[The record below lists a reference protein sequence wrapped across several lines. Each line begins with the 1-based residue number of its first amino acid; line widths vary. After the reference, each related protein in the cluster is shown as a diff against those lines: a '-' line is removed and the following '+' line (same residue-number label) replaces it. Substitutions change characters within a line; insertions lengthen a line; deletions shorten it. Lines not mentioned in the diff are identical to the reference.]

1 MADPSST
8 SHTDPSVDILD
19 DEKRHSSAE
28 DVAHEKKPAASVHAA
43 EVSTQD
49 GRPPST
55 RSASAPSDPEKT
67 QRPAQGQKSY
77 NFLNEKREG
86 SDAATQDRV
95 GDPDAQSLKSR
106 PSQKSLKHAKSQKS
120 LRSLRDAAIGAGGP
134 IAVANIER
142 TPSEDDAQIELDED
156 GVEYP
161 GAWKLALIT
170 VALCLT
176 VFCMALDNT
185 IIATAIPRIT
195 DHFKALGDV
204 GWYGSA
210 YLLTTCAFQ
219 LIFGKLY
226 TFYSIKWMYLLALG
240 IFELGSFICG
250 IAPTSNALIVGR
262 AIAGLGAAGV
272 FSGAIL
278 IVSKT
283 VPLRQRPTY
292 TGIVGGIYGI
302 ASVAGP
308 LMGGAFT
315 DRVSWRWCF
324 YINLPFGAVAA
335 AFIVFFFKS
344 PRVVKNTAVG
354 WRNKLDEFDLTGTFF
369 FLPGIVSL
377 LLALQWGGSKY
388 EWKNWR
394 IIVCFVFF
402 AVLISIFIAIQIQ
415 KQEKA
420 TVPPRVF
427 KNRTVW
433 SCAYFGTL
441 LGASFF
447 IMTYYLPIWFQAIK
461 GASAVKSG
469 IMNLPMILS
478 LVVLSMLAGISIT
491 LIGYYVPFMIA
502 SSILMGIGAGLLSTF
517 DVDTSSAKWIGY
529 QVLFGAGVGL
539 GMQQTLIAVQTALP
553 VADVPIGTA
562 TMMFSQTLGG
572 ALFISVGQNVFQNQ
586 LLNNVKANVPNSSQL
601 LQGIVLGTGATDIQN
616 VIRDQ
621 FPDLL
626 QPVLKSYND
635 ALTETFYVSV
645 AMGALSLVGACF
657 VEWKS
662 VKGKKIEMTP
672 A

>member
-1 MADPSST
+1 MADPPNANPVADSKPDISEPSS
-8 SHTDPSVDILD
+8 
-19 DEKRHSSAE
+19 E
-28 DVAHEKKPAASVHAA
+28 DVAHEKKPAASVNTAD
-43 EVSTQD
+43 VSTKD

-55 RSASAPSDPEKT
+55 RSTSAPSDTEKS
-67 QRPAQGQKSY
+67 QRPAEDHKNY
-77 NFLNEKREG
+77 NFLNEKKEHG
-86 SDAATQDRV
+86 DTATRDGAVDQ
-95 GDPDAQSLKSR
+95 DAQSHKSLKSR

-134 IAVANIER
+134 LAAANIER
-142 TPSEDDAQIELDED
+142 TSSDSDANIELDED

-161 GAWKLALIT
+161 GAWKLGLIT

-210 YLLTTCAFQ
+210 YLLTTCSFQ

-226 TFYSIKWMYLLALG
+226 TFFSIKWVYLIALG

-262 AIAGLGAAGV
+262 AVAGLGAAGV

-315 DRVSWRWCF
+315 DKVSWRWCF

-335 AFIVFFFKS
+335 VFIVFFFKA
-344 PRVVKNTAVG
+344 PKVVKNSAVG
-354 WRNKLDEFDLTGTFF
+354 WKNKLAEFDLLGTFF

-388 EWKNWR
+388 EWGNWR

-402 AVLISIFIAIQIQ
+402 GVCISIFLVIQSW

-427 KNRTVW
+427 KNRSVW
-433 SCAYFGTL
+433 ASAYFGAL

-447 IMTYYLPIWFQAIK
+447 ILTYYLPIWFQAIK
-461 GASAVKSG
+461 GVSAVKSG

-478 LVVLSMLAGISIT
+478 LVALSMIAGVSIT

-502 SSILMGIGAGLLSTF
+502 SSILMSIGAGLLSTF
-517 DVDTSSAKWIGY
+517 QVNTGHAKWIGY
-529 QVLFGAGVGL
+529 QVFFGAGVGL

-553 VADVPIGTA
+553 VADVPVGTA
-562 TMMFSQTLGG
+562 TMMFAQALGG

-586 LLNNVKANVPNSSQL
+586 LLNNVKANVPNSDQL
-601 LQGIVLGTGATDIQN
+601 LQNMVLGTGATDIQN
-616 VIRDQ
+616 VIKAQ

-626 QPVLKSYND
+626 QPILKSYND
-635 ALTETFYVSV
+635 ALTQTFYVSV
-645 AMGALSLVGACF
+645 AMGVLSLLGACC

-662 VKGKKIEMTP
+662 VKGKKIDMTP